1 MSRSARKRTPN
12 RRNQPIPQLP
22 WGQPTLR
29 APFTQI
35 ISDDECAAI
44 HQTSLRI
51 LEEIGITFQDD
62 EALAL
67 FRKAGAI
74 VDDTGCVRIGREIVA
89 AALET
94 VPRQFALTPRDPAKM
109 VTIGGEYLT
118 FTTVLGPPNCSD
130 LDNGRRPGTLADYA
144 NFIRL
149 GQYFNVIHMIA
160 GSPVEPNDI
169 EVDVRHL
176 EAVRLM
182 LQLTD
187 KVPYLFSQG
196 RQRLW
201 DGMELVARSL
211 GYEDRDGLK
220 EMPRLYSIINTN
232 SPLQYDNPMASGVIE
247 LARHNQAPIIAP
259 FSLAG
264 ATMPLAIAG
273 AVAQSNAEALAGIV
287 LTQIVRPGAPV
298 VTAAKTV
305 NVDMKTGA
313 PAFATPES
321 NKAVQIGAQLARM
334 NGIPYR
340 AANFNNAN
348 TLDAQAMYE
357 AQGSLWAAVT
367 SGTNLVMHAAGWME
381 GGLCSSFEKF
391 IVDVEILQMMQVW
404 LDPVPVNDTVLDI
417 EEIRRVGPGGHFFGT
432 ENTIAGYEGAFYD
445 PMITNTLNFEA
456 WEEAGSQDAA
466 RRANALFKK
475 ALADFTPPDMNPDH
489 AAAMSAYADARIAQG
504 GAPID

>member
-1 MSRSARKRTPN
+1 MARNARKRTPN
-12 RRNQPIPQLP
+12 RRGLPIAQLP
-22 WGQPTLR
+22 WGQPRLR
-29 APFTQI
+29 APFVKI
-35 ISDDECAAI
+35 ISDDEVAAI

-51 LEEIGITFQDD
+51 LEEIGITFQDQ
-62 EALAL
+62 EALEL

-74 VDDTGCVRIGREIVA
+74 VDASGIVRIGREIVS
-89 AALET
+89 AALKT
-94 VPRQFALTPRDPAKM
+94 VPRQFDLIPRDPTKT
-109 VTIGGEYLT
+109 VTIGGDHLT
-118 FTTVLGPPNCSD
+118 FATVLGPPNCSD
-130 LDNGRRPGTLADYA
+130 LDHGRRPGTLEDYG

-149 GQYFNVIHMIA
+149 GQYFNILHMIA

-169 EVDVRHL
+169 EVDIRHL

-211 GYEDRDGLK
+211 GYEDREGLK
-220 EMPRLYSIINTN
+220 QMPRLYSIINTN

-247 LARHNQAPIIAP
+247 LARYNQASIISP

-287 LTQIVRPGAPV
+287 LAQLVRPGAPV

-334 NGIPYR
+334 NGIPFR
-340 AANFNNAN
+340 AANFNNSN

-381 GGLCSSFEKF
+381 GGLCASFEKF
-391 IVDVEILQMMQVW
+391 ILDVEILQMMKVW
-404 LDPVPVNDTVLDI
+404 LDPVPVNETVLDI
-417 EEIRRVGPGGHFFGT
+417 EEIRSVGPGGHFFGT
-432 ENTIAGYEGAFYD
+432 ENTIAGYEAAFYD
-445 PMITNTLNFEA
+445 PMITNTLNHGA
-456 WEEAGSQDAA
+456 WVEAGSQDAA
-466 RRANALFKK
+466 QRANTLFKR
-475 ALADFTPPDMNPDH
+475 ALKDYSAPDMNPEH
-489 AAAMSAYADARIAQG
+489 ATAMSTYADLRIAQG